1 MSAPNV
7 VILDYGIGNLHSVA
21 KAFRRAGSEPS
32 ISSDPDEARKADRL
46 VVPGV
51 GAFADCMGCLTD
63 SHLDQPVID
72 FIKTGRPFFGIC
84 VGMQMLFRESLEFGT
99 HPGLGIIPGRVLRL
113 SEAGGFKV
121 PHIGW
126 NAIEPVEGSWDDT
139 VLGGLAPGT
148 MTYFVHSFA
157 VVPDQEHVRLADA
170 RYGHNRICAAV
181 QTENVWGTQFH
192 PEKSGEAGLSI
203 LSRFLAT

>member
-1 MSAPNV
+1 VSAPQV
-7 VILDYGIGNLHSVA
+7 VIVDYGIGNLHSVA
-21 KAFRRAGSEPS
+21 KALRRAGAEPR
-32 ISSDPDEARKADRL
+32 ISSDPSEVRRAERL

-51 GAFADCMGCLTD
+51 GAFADCMGCLVGA
-63 SHLDQPVID
+63 HLDQPVLE

-84 VGMQMLFRESLEFGT
+84 VGMQMLFGESLEFGT
-99 HPGLGIIPGRVLRL
+99 HKGLGVIPGRVERL
-113 SEAGGFKV
+113 SEDGGFKV

-126 NAIEPVEGSWDDT
+126 NAIVPVHQAWEGT
-139 VLGGLAPGT
+139 VLDGLPPGT

-157 VVPDQEHVRLADA
+157 AVPDSEDARLADA

-192 PEKSGEAGLSI
+192 PEKSGEVGLSI
-203 LSRFLAT
+203 LSRFLAA